1 MGFGTRSGSRRA
13 PKPGDNRGEVGGG
26 QRVTLLEQVKR
37 PPAFGQI
44 TPGRTDARTL
54 ARRQI
59 GHQVSGSH
67 SFVGLRMALHLFDAA
82 RSSRPHPERIEH
94 RGNQRRARESEQRP
108 TAVDVDRD
116 SERDDDTAPG
126 V

>member
-1 MGFGTRSGSRRA
+1 MIGCVNTELSLSPITRTPSFVAYTSEEAASVRA
-13 PKPGDNRGEVGGG
+13 DHP
-26 QRVTLLEQVKR
+26 
-37 PPAFGQI
+37 
-44 TPGRTDARTL
+44 RTQSDARILT
-54 ARRQI
+54 RRQI

-82 RSSRPHPERIEH
+82 RSSRPHPERIQH

-116 SERDDDTAPG
+116 SERDDDAAPG